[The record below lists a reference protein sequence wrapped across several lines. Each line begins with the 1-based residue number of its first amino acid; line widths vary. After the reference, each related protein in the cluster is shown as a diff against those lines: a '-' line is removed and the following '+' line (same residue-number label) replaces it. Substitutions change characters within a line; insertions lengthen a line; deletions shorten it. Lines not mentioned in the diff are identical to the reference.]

1 MPGEVALELRGL
13 CCGEAVRDIDLT
25 LRAGEIL
32 GIAGLIGS
40 GRTELALTIF
50 GITPATSGEIL
61 VKGKPVSIRSPS
73 AARRLGI
80 AYVPE
85 DRGLQGL
92 IRPQTLRENVS
103 LTILDRISRLLL
115 VDRGK
120 ESALARDSITRFG
133 IRARG
138 PEQIVRQLSGGNQ
151 QKVVLAKWVATEP
164 KVLIMDEPTR
174 GIDVGAKAE
183 IHALMSRLAGQGLA
197 DPDDLQRAARG
208 ARHERPGAGHA
219 RRPDRAGLRAAG
231 CDAGC
236 RGRGDDGGRPSGG
249 GRGMTARIFGI
260 TGPVPVRRWARFFE
274 SYGQELV
281 LLAVDPPAVP
291 GGRARSIRASSAAP
305 ISSAIFA
312 GNAYIAVAA
321 IGMSM
326 VIISGHIDV
335 SVGSLIGVLATIS
348 GTLAVHGYPIIVAW
362 LAPLILGMAINAF
375 VGVLIA
381 YARIPSIVVDPRH
394 ALDPEGR
401 ADQRHRRRLDH
412 QSAAGLLIAQF
423 RLFGIPSPVYFM
435 VVLTILA
442 ALWARHSGFG
452 RTIYAIGGNPEA
464 ARVSGIRIKPSIV
477 TVFAIH
483 GLFAGI
489 AAVLFA
495 TQLQVIQSTVP
506 PNLELTVITASVV
519 GGVSILGGTGTV
531 IGSTLA
537 AILFATIGSS
547 LIFLNVS
554 AYWLRAVQGLLILAT
569 VLADMARR
577 HRIRG

>member
-1 MPGEVALELRGL
+1 MTARVSA
-13 CCGEAVRDIDLT
+13 
-25 LRAGEIL
+25 
-32 GIAGLIGS
+32 IAGL
-40 GRTELALTIF
+40 A
-50 GITPATSGEIL
+50 
-61 VKGKPVSIRSPS
+61 
-73 AARRLGI
+73 
-80 AYVPE
+80 
-85 DRGLQGL
+85 
-92 IRPQTLRENVS
+92 
-103 LTILDRISRLLL
+103 
-115 VDRGK
+115 
-120 ESALARDSITRFG
+120 
-133 IRARG
+133 
-138 PEQIVRQLSGGNQ
+138 
-151 QKVVLAKWVATEP
+151 
-164 KVLIMDEPTR
+164 
-174 GIDVGAKAE
+174 
-183 IHALMSRLAGQGLA
+183 
-197 DPDDLQRAARG
+197 
-208 ARHERPGAGHA
+208 
-219 RRPDRAGLRAAG
+219 
-231 CDAGC
+231 
-236 RGRGDDGGRPSGG
+236 
-249 GRGMTARIFGI
+249 
-260 TGPVPVRRWARFFE
+260 PVRRWATIFE

-281 LLAVDPPAVP
+281 LLAAILLLFLVVGLVNPRFL
-291 GGRARSIRASSAAP
+291 GSSNL
-305 ISSAIFA
+305 ISLFA

-321 IGMSM
+321 IGMSL

-348 GTLAVHGYPIIVAW
+348 GTLAVHGYPIILAW
-362 LAPLILGMAINAF
+362 LVPLILGMAINAF

-381 YARIPSIVVDPRH
+381 YLRIPSIVTTLGMLSILKGGLISVT
-394 ALDPEGR
+394 
-401 ADQRHRRRLDH
+401 
-412 QSAAGLLIAQF
+412 AGAWITNLPPGYLIAQF

-435 VVLTILA
+435 VVLTVVA

-452 RTIYAIGGNPEA
+452 RNIYAIGGNPEA
-464 ARVSGIRIKPSIV
+464 ARVSGIRIRPAVV

-506 PNLELTVITASVV
+506 ANLELTVITASVV